1 MAFTD
6 ISTAISQ
13 LGFPIVMCLGLFY
26 YIIKDAKATRE
37 EVAKLSK
44 ALDNNTKVISQF
56 LAMCMK
62 ERNDE
67 EWAAHIFSIVN

>member
-1 MAFTD
+1 MAIAD
-6 ISTAISQ
+6 ISSAISQ

-26 YIIKDAKATRE
+26 YIIKVAKATRE

-44 ALDNNTKVISQF
+44 ALDNNTKVISQC

-62 ERNDE
+62 ERNDDE
-67 EWAAHIFSIVN
+67 

>member
-1 MAFTD
+1 MALAD

-44 ALDNNTKVISQF
+44 ALDNNTEVISQF
-56 LAMCMK
+56 LVMCMK
-62 ERNDE
+62 ERKDDE
-67 EWAAHIFSIVN
+67 

>member
-1 MAFTD
+1 MDTFQMVMQAVT
-6 ISTAISQ
+6 TV
-13 LGFPIVMCLGLFY
+13 GFPIVMCLGLFY

-44 ALDNNTKVISQF
+44 ALDNNTKVISEF

-62 ERNDE
+62 ERKDE
-67 EWAAHIFSIVN
+67 E

>member
-1 MAFTD
+1 
-6 ISTAISQ
+6 
-13 LGFPIVMCLGLFY
+13 MCLGLFY

-56 LAMCMK
+56 LAICMK
-62 ERNDE
+62 EREDE
-67 EWAAHIFSIVN
+67 E